1 MNLLF
6 FQLNNMGKYTLVISG
21 AIGAGKS
28 TMLGLLRDYFK
39 RKRVW
44 FAIVPEYLEG
54 MTSGGHIL
62 DAWTQGRITLS
73 EFNHYIMDAVDT
85 LNRAANG
92 YPIRILERA
101 PIENA
106 WIFANK
112 EPGLLLQAHN
122 IHHKYNIPLVT
133 TKDCPVSV
141 LNANLDAEAVFQN
154 LINIV
159 EEDINENVP
168 NRVIYLRI
176 SAETSKNGVS
186 ERGRKEEQSYTE
198 EYLASIVKKYE
209 DLFFN
214 TKNDNKTSNQVGGLQ
229 IEPSEAS
236 STDSR

>member
-1 MNLLF
+1 MNLFNILKPT
-6 FQLNNMGKYTLVISG
+6 MSKYTLVLSG
-21 AIGAGKS
+21 PIGAGKS
-28 TMLGLLRDYFK
+28 TMLGMLRDYLK
-39 RKRVW
+39 SRRLW

-54 MTSGGHIL
+54 MTSGRHML
-62 DAWTQGRITLS
+62 EAWTQGRITLS

-92 YPIRILERA
+92 YPVKIMERA

-133 TKDCPVSV
+133 SKDCAVSV
-141 LNANLDAEAVFQN
+141 VNANLDAEQVFKDI
-154 LINIV
+154 LKII
-159 EEDINENVP
+159 EDDFLRNVP
-168 NRVIYLRI
+168 GRVIYLRI
-176 SAETSKNGVS
+176 SAETSKNRVA
-186 ERGRKEEQSYTE
+186 ERGRKAEQSYTE

-214 TKNDNKTSNQVGGLQ
+214 TKVND
-229 IEPSEAS
+229 
-236 STDSR
+236 D